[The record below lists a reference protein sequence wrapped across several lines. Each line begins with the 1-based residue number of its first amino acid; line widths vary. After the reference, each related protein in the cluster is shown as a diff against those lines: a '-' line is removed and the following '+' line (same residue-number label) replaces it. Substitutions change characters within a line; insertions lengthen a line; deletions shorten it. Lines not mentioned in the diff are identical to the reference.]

1 MVYIYWE
8 TVYGKVVGACRLLEY
23 IEELNYPKDLYA
35 GRVWPNSPPFRDPEN
50 QHYMSYKFYPFQ
62 FLPPFIAAGASLL
75 STNLLQNMSI
85 IAHYTKYVPYDD
97 VFYGKTTPIIFSQ

>member
-1 MVYIYWE
+1 MVIC
-8 TVYGKVVGACRLLEY
+8 ACRLLEY